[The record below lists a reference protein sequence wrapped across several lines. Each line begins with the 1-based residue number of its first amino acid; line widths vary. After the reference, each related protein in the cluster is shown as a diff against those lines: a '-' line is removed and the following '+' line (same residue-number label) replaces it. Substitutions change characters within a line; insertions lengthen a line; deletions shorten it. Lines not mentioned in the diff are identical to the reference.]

1 VDIARYRAEWLRA
14 WSEKDVDRLLGFYA
28 PDVVYR
34 DNQTAAGITGH
45 AALRAYLDG
54 LFKATPPM
62 TYEPDQVW
70 PISGGYCGRW
80 YCTIAAG
87 DEAPTCGFDSF
98 LKTSGSRSTRSLHNL
113 PDWGH
118 RQVPTLIALRT

>member
-1 VDIARYRAEWLRA
+1 MDIARYNAEWLRA
-14 WSEKDVDRLLGFYA
+14 WTEKDIDRLLEFYA

-34 DNQTAAGITGH
+34 DNQTAAGIAGH

-62 TYEPDQVW
+62 SYEPDEVW

-80 YCTIAAG
+80 YCTIELPDG
-87 DEAPTCGFDSF
+87 SKRRMRGFD
-98 LKTSGSRSTRSLHNL
+98 LVLLEGERITLNEVYTHNL
-113 PDWGH
+113 SD
-118 RQVPTLIALRT
+118 